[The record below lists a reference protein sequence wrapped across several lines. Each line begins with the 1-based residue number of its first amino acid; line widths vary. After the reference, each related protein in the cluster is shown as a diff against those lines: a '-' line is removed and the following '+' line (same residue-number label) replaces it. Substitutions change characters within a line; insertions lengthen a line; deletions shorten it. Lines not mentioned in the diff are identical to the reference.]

1 MEVKDAKAL
10 RFVTSLIDPEV
21 PLNTSVLHTDL
32 HELDS
37 GEIFMLCAFIAA
49 VLDEVQQPSGRD
61 LSFSI
66 GAVSPDNLASAG
78 QAVLNWPE
86 GLTALETRLSQVGIF
101 ENAKPCLNPFIQN
114 LTRSKHFRVTTIA
127 TVRAALA
134 TPLLGSLM
142 AKEDELRAP
151 EIHSRS
157 FLLKLHKY
165 ALSSAEVRAMSDSLG
180 IPRGVLF
187 ECFLS
192 GSVHCPD
199 KRLTAAANIRA
210 KAGFDYLN
218 FVKPNGRAGNV
229 CLRVQSVVTTLY
241 LGPANPWPF
250 ILEGIRDG
258 ALPITRAQLLS
269 PNLVD
274 TLQVQDFAPWI
285 DFCGRLPDEPNAP
298 EYPIIR
304 EEIAFHLDAPSNSRY
319 GAGTI
324 ATLTQLSAFR
334 RKFASAREVRNRL
347 LMHGHSRTCREVEI
361 LLEGSKVRFDHR
373 RFSLP
378 RLAVEEFI
386 ERFLNKEGVL
396 NQNGS
401 NR

>member
-1 MEVKDAKAL
+1 
-10 RFVTSLIDPEV
+10 
-21 PLNTSVLHTDL
+21 
-32 HELDS
+32 
-37 GEIFMLCAFIAA
+37 MLCAFIAA

-78 QAVLNWPE
+78 RAVLNWPE
-86 GLTALETRLSQVGIF
+86 GLSALETRLSQVEIF
-101 ENAKPCLNPFIQN
+101 ENAKPSLNPFVQD
-114 LTRSKHFRVTTIA
+114 LTRSKHFQETTIA

-134 TPLLGSLM
+134 TPLLGSLT
-142 AKEDELRAP
+142 AKGDELREP
-151 EIHSRS
+151 EVHSHS

-165 ALSSAEVRAMSDSLG
+165 ALSSVEVRALSESFG

-199 KRLTAAANIRA
+199 KRLTAAANVRA
-210 KAGFDYLN
+210 KAAFDYFN
-218 FVKPNGRAGNV
+218 FVKPKGKAGNV
-229 CLRVQSVVTTLY
+229 GLRVQSVVSTLY
-241 LGPANPWPF
+241 YGSANPWPF
-250 ILEGIRDG
+250 ILGGIRDR
-258 ALPITRAQLLS
+258 ALPIIRVQLLS

-285 DFCGRLPDEPNAP
+285 DFCGRLPDESNAP
-298 EYPIIR
+298 KYPIIR

-334 RKFASAREVRNRL
+334 RKFASVREVRNRL

-361 LLEGSKVRFDHR
+361 LLEGSKVQRVDHR

-378 RLAVEEFI
+378 RSEVEEFI
-386 ERFLNKEGVL
+386 ERFLDKEGVL
-396 NQNGS
+396 NQKHS